1 MALMEDN
8 FETQEYKINLGPA
21 HPSTHGVYR
30 AVLTLNGE
38 QIVKLENNIGYLHRG
53 IEKLAESRTYAQFAA
68 LTPRIDYLA
77 GALNNWGY
85 VVTVEKLM
93 EIEVPERAEYIRVI
107 IGELQRIA
115 SHLVAVSSTC
125 IDLGATTAWM
135 YGFAGREDV
144 LDLIEMVTGSRMMPA
159 FYTIGGVMD
168 DLPDGFIPAA
178 KKALADLRDRIND
191 VDGMIS
197 GNEIFRS
204 RTIGV
209 GVVTP
214 EKAIE
219 YGITGPNLR
228 ATGTPYDLRKTS
240 PYSVYGKF
248 DFEVPVL
255 KNGDS
260 LDRFRIRIME
270 MKQSIRIIEQAIDG
284 LPEGP
289 ITAKVSKVIKPPVGE
304 AYGQIESA
312 KGMLGFYIVSDG
324 STKPYRLHVHSP
336 SFVNI
341 GILPEIAVGM
351 NVQDFIATFASFDIC
366 LGEIDR

>member
-1 MALMEDN
+1 
-8 FETQEYKINLGPA
+8 
-21 HPSTHGVYR
+21 V
-30 AVLTLNGE
+30 
-38 QIVKLENNIGYLHRG
+38 
-53 IEKLAESRTYAQFAA
+53 SRTKG
-68 LTPRIDYLA
+68 I
-77 GALNNWGY
+77 
-85 VVTVEKLM
+85 
-93 EIEVPERAEYIRVI
+93 
-107 IGELQRIA
+107 
-115 SHLVAVSSTC
+115 
-125 IDLGATTAWM
+125 
-135 YGFAGREDV
+135 
-144 LDLIEMVTGSRMMPA
+144 
-159 FYTIGGVMD
+159 
-168 DLPDGFIPAA
+168 
-178 KKALADLRDRIND
+178 
-191 VDGMIS
+191 
-197 GNEIFRS
+197 
-204 RTIGV
+204 

-240 PYSVYGKF
+240 PYSVYDKF

-260 LDRFRIRIME
+260 LDRFKIRIME
-270 MKQSIRIIEQAIDG
+270 MRQSIRIIEQAIDG

-289 ITAKVSKVIKPPVGE
+289 ITAKVPKVIKPQVGE